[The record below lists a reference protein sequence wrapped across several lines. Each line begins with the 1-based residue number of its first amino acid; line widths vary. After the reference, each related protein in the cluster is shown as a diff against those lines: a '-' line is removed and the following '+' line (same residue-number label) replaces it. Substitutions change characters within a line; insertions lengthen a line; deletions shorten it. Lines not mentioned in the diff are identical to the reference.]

1 MHPADLHHISASRIF
16 HAIRR
21 RPHVSQREIADMTGT
36 DKSTVSAVIRNFAA
50 AGLIERTLGRGGQG
64 PGRPGESIAISPH
77 GGLLAGVHPR
87 PEGIRYVVSGLDG
100 EPLHALTRAL
110 PTPARLAQEVRA
122 GIAEITAAVGRKPSE
137 VRAVGISIP
146 GLVNRDGV
154 LAQSPNLGWRD
165 VALRHVLAR
174 GTHWPLYIDNNAN
187 AAAAA
192 EFLFGRGNG
201 ASHFAYVESGSG
213 VGAGLFIDGSL
224 YRGTRGFAGEFG
236 HTKVVPQGRPCR
248 CGSLGCLSA
257 YASDYSIIERL
268 RQRGVAAATRADVVA
283 AASGGDA
290 TTRAVL
296 HEAGHHLGVGL
307 ANLLNLLDIQ
317 LFILGGGF
325 AALAPFM
332 RPAIASTLDDLAL
345 PAATA
350 GCHIETSDIGSWD
363 RPRGGIAL
371 ALEGC
376 TSHVRTE
383 ATPW

>member
-21 RPHVSQREIADMTGT
+21 RPHISQREIADMTGT
-36 DKSTVSAVIRNFAA
+36 DKSTVSAVIRNFEAG
-50 AGLIERTLGRGGQG
+50 GLIVRALSQGGKG
-64 PGRPGESIAISPH
+64 PGRPGERIAISPR

-100 EPLHALTRAL
+100 EPLHSLIRPLPAPTRL
-110 PTPARLAQEVRA
+110 GREVRA
-122 GIAEITAAVGRKPSE
+122 GITAITEAVGRQPGE

-146 GLVNRDGV
+146 GLVNSDG
-154 LAQSPNLGWRD
+154 LLSQSPNLGWHD
-165 VALRHVLAR
+165 VALRDVLADGAR
-174 GTHWPLYIDNNAN
+174 CPLYIDNNAN

-192 EFLFGRGNG
+192 EFLFGRGTG
-201 ASHFAYVESGSG
+201 TSHFAYVESGSG
-213 VGAGLFIDGSL
+213 VGAGLFLDGSV

-236 HTKVVPQGRPCR
+236 HTKIVPQGRACR
-248 CGSLGCLSA
+248 CGGLGCLSA
-257 YASDYSIIERL
+257 YASDYSIIQRL
-268 RQRGVAAATRADVVA
+268 RQRGVEAPTRADVLA
-283 AASGGDA
+283 AAIAGDVA
-290 TTRAVL
+290 TLAVL
-296 HEAGHHLGVGL
+296 DEAGRHLGAGL
-307 ANLLNLLDIQ
+307 ANLVNLLDIQ

-332 RPAIASTLDDLAL
+332 RGAIEASLRDLAL
-345 PAATA
+345 PAAAA
-350 GCHIETSDIGSWD
+350 GCRIEASDLGSWD
-363 RPRGGIAL
+363 LPRGGLAL